1 MIKEWLAEYNPG
13 TQSDAE
19 QALREI
25 MQEIALAGL
34 QRSGF
39 FEKAAFYGGTALR
52 IFQGLQRF
60 SEDLDFSL
68 LAVSDDFSLEQY
80 LRGVEAEFNALGVTV
95 SVEEKNKTKETKV
108 DSAFLKPDTTWKEL
122 VIKEILPQ
130 ESVKMRPAIKI
141 KIEVDTRPPLDFTTE
156 EKLLLKP
163 FSFYVKCF
171 TLPDLFAGKMHAL
184 LFRKW
189 KGRVK
194 GRDWFDM
201 EWYIRK
207 GVPLNLIHLGSR
219 AYDSGDWPA
228 PVISEQNV
236 IQLLH
241 EKIDAVSFDSIKAD
255 VRPFIPDE
263 KVMEIWSPGY
273 FHDLVGKIKFMQRIS
288 FNEEWSMQQPLVYGK
303 NIRLKFVK
311 GNFQVRVHSANSGEY
326 TFFVPDDRND
336 FEIEASRISN
346 IMHPQISF
354 KSVSGEMQ
362 VTVELSN

>member
-1 MIKEWLAEYNPG
+1 MIKEWLEEYKPG
-13 TQSDAE
+13 SQDAAE

-68 LAVSDDFSLEQY
+68 LDANPGFSLEPY
-80 LRGVEAEFNALGVTV
+80 LRGIETEFSALGVTV
-95 SVEEKNKTKETKV
+95 SIEEKNKTATTDV

-122 VIKEILPQ
+122 IIKEILPH
-130 ESVKMRPAIKI
+130 ESVKMRPTIKI
-141 KIEVDTRPPLDFTTE
+141 KIEVDTTPPPGFSTE

-171 TLPDLFAGKMHAL
+171 TLPDLFAGKIHAL

-207 GVPLNLIHLGSR
+207 GIPLNLDHLLIRSQ
-219 AYDSGDWPA
+219 DSGDWKEK
-228 PVISEQNV
+228 SMTKEQFMTMLQNK
-236 IQLLH
+236 IQS
-241 EKIDAVSFDSIKAD
+241 VSFSNIRED
-255 VRPFIPDE
+255 VVRFIPDE
-263 KVMEIWSPGY
+263 KVIEIWSSQY
-273 FHDLVGKIKFMQRIS
+273 FSDLVQKIKF
-288 FNEEWSMQQPLVYGK
+288 N
-303 NIRLKFVK
+303 
-311 GNFQVRVHSANSGEY
+311 
-326 TFFVPDDRND
+326 
-336 FEIEASRISN
+336 
-346 IMHPQISF
+346 
-354 KSVSGEMQ
+354 
-362 VTVELSN
+362 

>member
-1 MIKEWLAEYNPG
+1 MIKEWLEEYKPVN
-13 TQSDAE
+13 QEAAE

-52 IFQGLQRF
+52 IFHGLQRF

-68 LAVSDDFSLEQY
+68 LEQKPGFSLEPY
-80 LRGVEAEFNALGVTV
+80 LKGIETEFSALGVTV
-95 SVEEKNKTKETKV
+95 SIEEKNKTATTDV

-122 VIKEILPQ
+122 IIKEILPH
-130 ESVKMRPAIKI
+130 ESVKMRPSIKI
-141 KIEVDTRPPLDFTTE
+141 KIEVDTTPPQGFSTE

-207 GVPLNLIHLGSR
+207 GIPLNLDHLLIRSH
-219 AYDSGDWPA
+219 DSGDWKKKLMTK
-228 PVISEQNV
+228 EQLMILLQNK
-236 IQLLH
+236 IQS
-241 EKIDAVSFDSIKAD
+241 VSFNSIRED
-255 VRPFIPDE
+255 VVRFIPDD
-263 KVMEIWSPGY
+263 KVIEIWSSQY
-273 FHDLVGKIKFMQRIS
+273 FSDLIQKIKF
-288 FNEEWSMQQPLVYGK
+288 N
-303 NIRLKFVK
+303 
-311 GNFQVRVHSANSGEY
+311 
-326 TFFVPDDRND
+326 
-336 FEIEASRISN
+336 
-346 IMHPQISF
+346 
-354 KSVSGEMQ
+354 
-362 VTVELSN
+362 